1 MTKRRII
8 WWAIMPLIGTCAAA
22 QVSEWATS
30 GDWRVSV
37 GAETGNGCYI
47 EKDFDSG
54 IRFVL
59 GFLPDRDGGFI
70 AALNTEW
77 THLTPGDKAVVKFFT
92 SEEKFAGEVEMIE
105 RDGLHGGW
113 AFFNNPAFVSEIA
126 KRRSLRI
133 VGPEGGEFELDL
145 TGSALAIAE
154 MKRCQAA
161 Q

>member
-1 MTKRRII
+1 
-8 WWAIMPLIGTCAAA
+8 MPLIGTCAAA

-70 AALNTEW
+70 AALSTDW
-77 THLTPGDKAVVKFFT
+77 THLTPGDNAVVKFFT

-105 RDGLHGGW
+105 RDGLYGGW